1 MASRVITLLTDFGL
15 RDPYVAEMKGVILN
29 ICPSVNIV
37 DISHDIEKFNIR
49 MGSYVLASSSPYF
62 PKGTINVAVVDPGVG
77 TERRGLCV
85 ETERG
90 FFVGPDNGLLALAA
104 RAQKVKHIYVIENTE
119 FLLSSVSPTFHGRD
133 VFASVAAHLAKGTD
147 ASDFGPKTRKMIIP
161 AFAKVVRDGS
171 KITGEVMNVDGFG
184 NVITNIT
191 EKDLESFGDTKELG
205 LKVGRREMR
214 LRFCKAYG
222 NVGVGR
228 PLALVGGQG
237 FLEISV
243 NQGDASKVFGLKSE
257 DKITVC
263 L

>member
-90 FFVGPDNGLLALAA
+90 FFVGPDNG
-104 RAQKVKHIYVIENTE
+104 
-119 FLLSSVSPTFHGRD
+119 
-133 VFASVAAHLAKGTD
+133 
-147 ASDFGPKTRKMIIP
+147 
-161 AFAKVVRDGS
+161 
-171 KITGEVMNVDGFG
+171 
-184 NVITNIT
+184 
-191 EKDLESFGDTKELG
+191 
-205 LKVGRREMR
+205 
-214 LRFCKAYG
+214 
-222 NVGVGR
+222 
-228 PLALVGGQG
+228 
-237 FLEISV
+237 
-243 NQGDASKVFGLKSE
+243 
-257 DKITVC
+257 
-263 L
+263 